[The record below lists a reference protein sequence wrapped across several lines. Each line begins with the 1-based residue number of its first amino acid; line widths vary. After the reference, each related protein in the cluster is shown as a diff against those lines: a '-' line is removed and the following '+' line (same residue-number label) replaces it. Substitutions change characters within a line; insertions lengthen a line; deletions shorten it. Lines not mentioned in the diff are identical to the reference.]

1 MSPRE
6 CSYPIQRFAA
16 LPRRGSVDTLTIE
29 SCQALIPARA
39 LGCCGGDPSAR
50 RHGRRHGRG
59 VSFDEVKR
67 RGGNPMSN
75 RTNRTADDCKACDEL
90 ERLSVLKDRPS
101 HNAFLHLRLAQQCTC
116 GMCEETGFTA
126 ALSAEVS
133 HGRNDMVSL
142 AVHVL

>member
-1 MSPRE
+1 
-6 CSYPIQRFAA
+6 
-16 LPRRGSVDTLTIE
+16 
-29 SCQALIPARA
+29 
-39 LGCCGGDPSAR
+39 
-50 RHGRRHGRG
+50 
-59 VSFDEVKR
+59 
-67 RGGNPMSN
+67 MSN

-142 AVHVL
+142 AVHVLPEHEEALAAIAEEERISLSEALRRLLLRDS